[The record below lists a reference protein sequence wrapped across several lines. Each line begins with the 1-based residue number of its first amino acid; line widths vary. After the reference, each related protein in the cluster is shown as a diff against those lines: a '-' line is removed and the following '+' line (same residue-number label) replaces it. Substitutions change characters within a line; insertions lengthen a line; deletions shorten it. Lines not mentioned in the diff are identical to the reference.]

1 MAPGVR
7 GRPRSTSV
15 SDLEEAAVELFLEQG
30 YESTSID
37 DIARRAGI
45 SRSAF
50 FGYVGAKSDL
60 LWHDVDQA
68 LGRIRL
74 VDGMDRAGVA
84 EAIAGALE
92 PWGDRVP
99 WMLRETAIMGT
110 DAVLRQSAFER
121 LEPLVA
127 RVERALRVRE
137 GRAALPVAAALVAAV
152 VSGVVEWS
160 QDGRSRGPASDAALR
175 AARTAAG

>member
-1 MAPGVR
+1 MAAGVR

-60 LWHDVDQA
+60 LWHDVDQVLA
-68 LGRIRL
+68 RIRL
-74 VDGMDRAGVA
+74 VDGMDRAAVA
-84 EAIAGALE
+84 GAIADALA

-110 DAVLRQSAFER
+110 DVVLRQSAIER

-127 RVERALRVRE
+127 HVERSLRGAE
-137 GRAALPVAAALVAAV
+137 GRAALHVAAALVTAAATAV
-152 VSGVVEWS
+152 VAWS
-160 QDGRSRGPASDAALR
+160 QDGRSRGGADDAVRRAAAAL
-175 AARTAAG
+175 G

>member
-1 MAPGVR
+1 MAGVR
-7 GRPRSTSV
+7 GRPRSSSV
-15 SDLEEAAVELFLEQG
+15 ADLEEAAVELFLEQG

-68 LGRIRL
+68 LSRVRL
-74 VDGMDRAGVA
+74 AQGMARVEVIA
-84 EAIAGALE
+84 AIADALE

-99 WMLRETAIMGT
+99 WMLRERTLMGT
-110 DAVLRQSAFER
+110 DAVLRQSVVER
-121 LEPLVA
+121 LDPLVA
-127 RVERALRVRE
+127 RVEHALRVDDGPAAMPVASALVTACATSVVLWSLE
-137 GRAALPVAAALVAAV
+137 GRERGSAADAVRVVAT
-152 VSGVVEWS
+152 
-160 QDGRSRGPASDAALR
+160 ALR
-175 AARTAAG
+175 

>member
-68 LGRIRL
+68 LDRVRL
-74 VDGMDRAGVA
+74 AGGMDRAAVA
-84 EAIAGALE
+84 EAIARALE

-99 WMLRETAIMGT
+99 WMLRETTIMGT
-110 DAVLRQSAFER
+110 DAVLRQSAVER
-121 LEPLVA
+121 LAPLVP
-127 RVERALRVRE
+127 RVERSLRTVE
-137 GRAALPVAAALVAAV
+137 GDAAPHVAAALVAAA
-152 VSGVVEWS
+152 VSSVVEWS
-160 QDGRSRGPASDAALR
+160 QDGRSRGAAADAVRR
-175 AARTAAG
+175 AAGGLAP

>member
-1 MAPGVR
+1 MAAGVR

-15 SDLEEAAVELFLEQG
+15 ADLEEAAVELFLEQG

-60 LWHDVDQA
+60 LWHDVDMA
-68 LGRIRL
+68 VARVRL
-74 VDGMDRAGVA
+74 VDGMDRAAVV
-84 EAIAGALE
+84 EALAASLE
-92 PWGDRVP
+92 PWADRVP
-99 WMLRETAIMGT
+99 WMLRETAIMRT

-127 RVERALRVRE
+127 RVERALRGAE
-137 GRAALPVAAALVAAV
+137 GRAALHVAAALVTATATA
-152 VSGVVEWS
+152 VVEWG
-160 QDGRSRGPASDAALR
+160 QDGRSRGAASDAVRRAGASLR
-175 AARTAAG
+175 

>member
-1 MAPGVR
+1 MASGVR

-15 SDLEEAAVELFLEQG
+15 PDLEEAAVELFLEQG

-60 LWHDVDQA
+60 LWHDVDQV
-68 LGRIRL
+68 LGRISL
-74 VDGMDRAGVA
+74 ADGMDRAAVVD
-84 EAIAGALE
+84 AIAAALE

-110 DAVLRQSAFER
+110 DQVLRQSVFER

-127 RVERALRVRE
+127 RIERTLRARE
-137 GRAALPVAAALVAAV
+137 GRAALHVAAALVTAAATA
-152 VSGVVEWS
+152 VVEWS
-160 QDGRSRGPASDAALR
+160 QDGRARGPAADAVRRAGAAL
-175 AARTAAG
+175 G

>member
-1 MAPGVR
+1 MAAGVR
-7 GRPRSTSV
+7 GRPRSSSV
-15 SDLEEAAVELFLEQG
+15 ADLEEAAVELFLEQG

-60 LWHDVDQA
+60 LWHDVDQVVA
-68 LGRIRL
+68 RVRL
-74 VDGMDRAGVA
+74 VDGMPRAAVI
-84 EAIAGALE
+84 EAIAVALE
-92 PWGDRVP
+92 PWADRVP

-127 RVERALRVRE
+127 RVERALRAAE
-137 GRAALPVAAALVAAV
+137 GRAALPAAAGLVAAV
-152 VSGVVEWS
+152 AAGIVEWS
-160 QDGRSRGPASDAALR
+160 HDGRSRGSAADAARR
-175 AARTAAG
+175 AARSMEA